1 MSAPSAPSHH
11 VTVYTRVDC
20 HLCDDAVAQVQLI
33 AAETGA
39 DWSTVDVDADPDD
52 RAEYGDRVPVILVD
66 GVEHGYYRVEPDRL
80 RRALGSGG
88 RR

>member
-1 MSAPSAPSHH
+1 MSH

-20 HLCDDAVAQVQLI
+20 HLCEVAISEVSRI

-39 DWSTVDVDADPDD
+39 SWSAVDVDSDPDD

-66 GVEHGYYRVEPDRL
+66 GIEHGYFRVEPDRL
-80 RRALGSGG
+80 RRALD
-88 RR
+88 R

>member
-1 MSAPSAPSHH
+1 MAH

-20 HLCDDAVAQVQLI
+20 HLCEEALQQVAAI

-39 DWSTVDVDADPDD
+39 SWSAVDVDADLDD

-66 GVEHGYYRVEPDRL
+66 GVEHGYYRVEPERL
-80 RRALGSGG
+80 RRALLA
-88 RR
+88 

>member
-1 MSAPSAPSHH
+1 MTHL

-20 HLCDDAVAQVQLI
+20 SLCAEAIAQVEAI
-33 AAETGA
+33 TAETGVE
-39 DWSTVDVDADPDD
+39 WTTVDVDADLDD

-80 RRALGSGG
+80 RRALLG
-88 RR
+88 